1 MAWGSSTRRYLAAAL
16 IAGLGL
22 SPGARAASVVLA
34 RYEFNSLTAPAS
46 VTSSASA
53 ANVAVSTLSAHGMGA
68 TGSLTHGT
76 SPFSG
81 VPPYS
86 YFVNDDVTDNVFNAA
101 NDYLSFTLTPF
112 ASTTTL
118 TSLSFIARR
127 DSVSTPLGNST
138 IQLRARIGSGPL
150 SGPLLTANINS
161 GSWQT
166 VSYLFGGST
175 FAGVS
180 DPIEFRLYF
189 ADPTSVF
196 TREVNNV
203 TFTVPYDVAQFTL
216 IDNLTVNGALVPNL
230 SGVPVPAPVL
240 LLASAL
246 AALVALGH
254 RPAARS

>member
-1 MAWGSSTRRYLAAAL
+1 MALRSSTTTYLAVTL

-22 SPGARAASVVLA
+22 SPVARAAPIVLA
-34 RYEFNSLTAPAS
+34 KYEFNSLTAPAS
-46 VTSSASA
+46 VTSSAPDP
-53 ANVAVSTLSAHGMGA
+53 NVAVSTLSAHGMGA

-76 SPFSG
+76 NPFSG

-86 YFVNDDVTDNVFNAA
+86 YFVNDDVTDNTFNAA
-101 NDYLSFTLTPF
+101 NDYLSFKLTPF
-112 ASTTTL
+112 ATTTTL
-118 TSLSFIARR
+118 TSLSFIAKR

-138 IQLRARIGSGPL
+138 IQLRARIGNGAL
-150 SGPLLTANINS
+150 SGALLTANINS

-166 VSYLFGGST
+166 ISYVFGASA
-175 FAGVS
+175 FSGVS
-180 DPIEFRLYF
+180 DPIELRLYF

-203 TFTVPYDVAQFTL
+203 TFTIPYDVAQFTL
-216 IDNLTVNGALVPNL
+216 IDNLTVNGTVVPNL

-254 RPAARS
+254 RHAARS

>member
-1 MAWGSSTRRYLAAAL
+1 MALGSGTTRYLAAAL
-16 IAGLGL
+16 IAGLGTG
-22 SPGARAASVVLA
+22 SAAHAAPIMLA
-34 RYEFNSLTAPAS
+34 KYEFNSLTAPAS
-46 VTSSASA
+46 VTASASDPG
-53 ANVAVSTLSAHGMGA
+53 VAVSTLSAHGMGA

-76 SPFSG
+76 NPFSG

-86 YFVNDDVTDNVFNAA
+86 YFVNDNVTDNTFNAA

-118 TSLSFIARR
+118 TSLSFIAKR

-138 IQLRARIGSGPL
+138 IQLRAKVGNGAL
-150 SGPLLTANINS
+150 SGALLAANINS

-166 VSYLFGGST
+166 ITYVFGGSA
-175 FAGVS
+175 FDGVS

-189 ADPTSVF
+189 ADPTSEF

-216 IDNLTVNGALVPNL
+216 IDNLTVKGTVAPNL

-254 RPAARS
+254 RHAARP

>member
-1 MAWGSSTRRYLAAAL
+1 MALRPSRTGYLAVAL

-22 SPGARAASVVLA
+22 GPAAHAAPIVLA

-46 VTSSASA
+46 VTSSPSG

-76 SPFSG
+76 NPFSG

-86 YFVNDDVTDNVFNAA
+86 YFVNDDVTDNAFNAA

-118 TSLSFIARR
+118 TSLSFIAKR

-138 IQLRARIGSGPL
+138 IQLRARIGNGAL

-161 GSWQT
+161 GSWQA
-166 VSYLFGGST
+166 VSYLFGGSA
-175 FAGVS
+175 FEGVS

-203 TFTVPYDVAQFTL
+203 TFTIPYDVAQFTL
-216 IDNLTVNGALVPNL
+216 IDNLTVNGAVVANL

-246 AALVALGH
+246 ATLAALGH

>member
-1 MAWGSSTRRYLAAAL
+1 MALGSGTTRYLAAVL
-16 IAGLGL
+16 VAGWIMG
-22 SPGARAASVVLA
+22 PPAHAAPVVLA
-34 RYEFNSLTAPAS
+34 KYEFNSLTAPAS
-46 VTSSASA
+46 VTSSASDP
-53 ANVAVSTLSAHGMGA
+53 NVAVSTLSAHGMGA

-76 SPFSG
+76 NPFSG

-86 YFVNDDVTDNVFNAA
+86 YFVNDNVTDDTFSAA

-112 ASTTTL
+112 ASTTSL
-118 TSLSFIARR
+118 TSLSFIAKR

-138 IQLRARIGSGPL
+138 IQLRAKIGNGAL
-150 SGPLLTANINS
+150 SGPLLAANVNS

-166 VSYLFGGST
+166 ISYVFSGTT
-175 FAGVS
+175 FSGVS

-196 TREVNNV
+196 TRSVNNV
-203 TFTVPYDVAQFTL
+203 TFRIPYDVAQFTL
-216 IDNLTVNGALVPNL
+216 IDNLTVNGTVVPNL

-246 AALVALGH
+246 AALIALGH
-254 RPAARS
+254 RHAARP